1 MKKQT
6 KPISKIALGAFKTL
20 LMASVCLLF
29 AMCAKTVSPDDV
41 AQRLDAGDTLS
52 QDDYTA
58 MIDYCSDYAKQ
69 AEQYQ
74 VIIAGQPNDSTP
86 AYVKAAADL
95 AALYAKYPHLDK
107 FRNALYAVDMSQLS
121 DANRKKID
129 EYSKYSSF
137 PIPGGDGPALQQP
150 EVVGAIEDMPDT
162 DTNGV
167 IATGDGEA
175 VDINVKN

>member
-1 MKKQT
+1 MKT
-6 KPISKIALGAFKTL
+6 PAKPISKIAMGALKTC

-29 AMCAKTVSPDDV
+29 AMCAKTESPDDV
-41 AQRLDAGDTLS
+41 ARRLDAGETLS

-58 MIDYCSDYAKQ
+58 MIDYCGDYARS

-95 AALYAKYPHLDK
+95 AALYAKYPYLDK
-107 FRNALYAVDMSQLS
+107 FRSALYNVDVSQLS
-121 DANRKKID
+121 EANRKKID
-129 EYSKYSSF
+129 EYGKYSSF
-137 PIPGGDGPALQQP
+137 PLPGGDGPALQQP
-150 EVVGAIEDMPDT
+150 DVVGAIEDMPDT
-162 DTNGV
+162 DTAGV

-175 VDINVKN
+175 VDINIKD